1 MYEHLWNIVL
11 FGGHQDH
18 DYHSLHK
25 FCLKELVV
33 SGGANSTQ
41 VTREI
46 WGEEVDDSLTEVA

>member
-1 MYEHLWNIVL
+1 ML

-41 VTREI
+41 VTTEI